1 MIELWDSFSRTE
13 KGSHGHCLRT
23 LKLLLSSHTVSLSQ
37 QEVAALADYFESV
50 TAAGSFP
57 PDSQASLYSGN
68 IPDLIA
74 VVSRLDKGFALVD
87 PAASGLVLA
96 SPSGLSKF
104 KSYTYNK
111 K

>member
-1 MIELWDSFSRTE
+1 MPT
-13 KGSHGHCLRT
+13 HAQAT
-23 LKLLLSSHTVSLSQ
+23 TMSSHTVSLSQ

-57 PDSQASLYSGN
+57 PDSSLYSGN

-96 SPSGLSKF
+96 SPSGINNLVS
-104 KSYTYNK
+104 
-111 K
+111 